1 MNHATH
7 DRLERDLG
15 ALTTWEGAPSALW
28 ERASGPGETR
38 SGSAGRAAGLM
49 SGLLSDLVPGGVSR
63 AYAWK
68 VAGAAAVAILSVGFL
83 IGPALTSVGSARSRP
98 PTASRVASSVDS
110 SVADAA
116 RVPSSAPVLPSR
128 DSAVLQ
134 RLDSGLTKSTPSAQG
149 PASTSPQADVAPVR
163 QVIRRAQ
170 MDLKVAD
177 VQVAFS
183 KAAFLL
189 SEARGEFVEESS
201 LTGQAPQL
209 TGTLRLRVASSRLG
223 EVLTSLRGLGE
234 VMGESSTG
242 EDVTDQVV
250 DVEARIR
257 NEQRVEA
264 ELLALLESRRGAP
277 LAEILQVRQSLA
289 SVRESSERLIAQ
301 RDRLSRLVSLSTIL
315 VTMQTDATEPT
326 QGANG
331 LMDRLGQSL
340 RDAWESGAEALID
353 SLAFIVRVFIGGL
366 LWWIVL
372 GVIAI
377 SARLMW
383 MRHVRGLAREPA
395 PRGV

>member
-1 MNHATH
+1 MTHATH

-28 ERASGPGETR
+28 ERALGEEPAAGR
-38 SGSAGRAAGLM
+38 GGAARGRRRWWLVAGSAAVLVMVLMVGVMVPALGTARSSARMSSPSTASVDAYFTSPQMRKEAGAE
-49 SGLLSDLVPGGVSR
+49 LLSGRQASSLISDASTIGTVP
-63 AYAWK
+63 A
-68 VAGAAAVAILSVGFL
+68 
-83 IGPALTSVGSARSRP
+83 
-98 PTASRVASSVDS
+98 ASSVPQ
-110 SVADAA
+110 
-116 RVPSSAPVLPSR
+116 PSS
-128 DSAVLQ
+128 
-134 RLDSGLTKSTPSAQG
+134 
-149 PASTSPQADVAPVR
+149 PQTEVAPVR

-277 LAEILQVRQSLA
+277 LNEVLQVRASL
-289 SVRESSERLIAQ
+289 STVRDSIERLTAQ

-315 VTMQTDATEPT
+315 VTMQTDVAEPT
-326 QGANG
+326 TAANG
-331 LMDRLGQSL
+331 LMDRLGESL
-340 RDAWESGAEALID
+340 REAWESGAEALID

-377 SARLMW
+377 AARLMW

>member
-28 ERASGPGETR
+28 ERAIGEER
-38 SGSAGRAAGLM
+38 AGAPGRASGLM
-49 SGLLSDLVPGGVSR
+49 SGLVPSGVSR

-68 VAGAAAVAILSVGFL
+68 VAAAAAVAILSVGLL
-83 IGPALTSVGSARSRP
+83 IGPALTSVGNARSRP
-98 PTASRVASSVDS
+98 PSASVESRRLRVDKSLLSSLDS
-110 SVADAA
+110 SALGS
-116 RVPSSAPVLPSR
+116 PSSAGFDPELSKV
-128 DSAVLQ
+128 
-134 RLDSGLTKSTPSAQG
+134 
-149 PASTSPQADVAPVR
+149 PASSPQTEVAPVR
-163 QVIRRAQ
+163 QVIRRVQ

-223 EVLTSLRGLGE
+223 EVLASLRGLGE
-234 VMGESSTG
+234 VTGESSTG

-257 NEQRVEA
+257 NEQRIEA

-326 QGANG
+326 KAADG
-331 LMDRLGQSL
+331 LMDRLGESL

-377 SARLMW
+377 AARLMW

-395 PRGV
+395 PRGL

>member
-1 MNHATH
+1 M
-7 DRLERDLG
+7 
-15 ALTTWEGAPSALW
+15 
-28 ERASGPGETR
+28 
-38 SGSAGRAAGLM
+38 
-49 SGLLSDLVPGGVSR
+49 
-63 AYAWK
+63 
-68 VAGAAAVAILSVGFL
+68 
-83 IGPALTSVGSARSRP
+83 
-98 PTASRVASSVDS
+98 
-110 SVADAA
+110 
-116 RVPSSAPVLPSR
+116 
-128 DSAVLQ
+128 
-134 RLDSGLTKSTPSAQG
+134 
-149 PASTSPQADVAPVR
+149 
-163 QVIRRAQ
+163 
-170 MDLKVAD
+170 
-177 VQVAFS
+177 
-183 KAAFLL
+183 
-189 SEARGEFVEESS
+189 
-201 LTGQAPQL
+201 
-209 TGTLRLRVASSRLG
+209 
-223 EVLTSLRGLGE
+223 
-234 VMGESSTG
+234 
-242 EDVTDQVV
+242 

-377 SARLMW
+377 AARLMW